1 LAESTYGDVLEEMQ
15 RTIKMAAGESRP
27 MTLLLDGRRTVTSS
41 SSSGTVTGT
50 GAGAGA
56 GVGVE
61 DFITTTKP
69 KNDPHARM
77 PRPAG
82 LSMAAID
89 LTGAGIINL
98 EGLKAERPSKVRLAV
113 GDEEVRLAF
122 RDDPEI
128 KALGVI
134 L

>member
-1 LAESTYGDVLEEMQ
+1 
-15 RTIKMAAGESRP
+15 MAA
-27 MTLLLDGRRTVTSS
+27 V
-41 SSSGTVTGT
+41 
-50 GAGAGA
+50 
-56 GVGVE
+56 
-61 DFITTTKP
+61 
-69 KNDPHARM
+69 
-77 PRPAG
+77 
-82 LSMAAID
+82 D

-128 KALGVI
+128 KALGVM